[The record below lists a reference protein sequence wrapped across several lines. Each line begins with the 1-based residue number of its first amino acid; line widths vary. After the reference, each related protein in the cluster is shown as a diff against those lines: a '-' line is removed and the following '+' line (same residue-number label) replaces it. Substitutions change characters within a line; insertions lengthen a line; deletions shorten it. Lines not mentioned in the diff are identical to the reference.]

1 MRAADIRGLFPGLQ
15 DTIYLNT
22 ASMNVG
28 CAPAREAYELAVERW
43 SAGRFDWMDAERA
56 GEEARTI
63 FAEIVGATAGEIAIV
78 PAVSTAAGI
87 VAANLP
93 PAKRGENV
101 VVAGNEF
108 ASNYYPW
115 LLLRN
120 RGYEVRAVAPG
131 GDGMTAKEFGQAADG
146 GTRLIAVSAVHSANG
161 YRADLA
167 ALSQVAARSGAWFFV
182 DACQAAGA
190 VPLDVVRDGVDFL
203 AAASHKFLLGSR
215 GMGYLYVRSGLLDRI
230 QPVGPGWKAARN
242 PAESFYGPAMDL
254 SPTAS
259 KLDGP
264 SGTTAFAVDTTTRAP
279 RQAASMESGSRKSPK
294 ANSAPIARR
303 CSWREPFRTNA
314 RTGLP
319 DAASRRTTA
328 VPNCP
333 VAPTTRIMA
342 RSLTSSLRCHY
353 GRFCCDA
360 QRTRLT
366 SNNPVLYLATIE
378 SRAEH
383 GHYSKRSEK
392 YGVVPE
398 RKFFPQGEVH
408 GNEGH
413 YQ

>member
-1 MRAADIRGLFPGLQ
+1 MQAADIRGLFPGLQ

-56 GEEARTI
+56 GEEARTM

-78 PAVSTAAGI
+78 PAVSSAAGI

-108 ASNYYPW
+108 ASNYFPW

-131 GDGMTAKEFGQAADG
+131 GDGVTAEAFGQAADG

-167 ALSQVAARSGAWFFV
+167 ALSRVAARSGAWFFV

-215 GMGYLYVRSGLLDRI
+215 GMGYLYVRRGLLDRI

-242 PAESFYGPAMDL
+242 PAASFYGPAMDL

-259 KLDGP
+259 KLDASLAWFP
-264 SGTTAFAVDTTTRAP
+264 ALAEQAALGTFRRFGIGALLDRNARLARRLQEALAAQGSAFRPFAEQHRSTIFSVPVADTEAVLARF
-279 RQAASMESGSRKSPK
+279 RQANVVASV
-294 ANSAPIARR
+294 
-303 CSWREPFRTNA
+303 REGRIRLAVHFYNLDEELDRVA
-314 RTGLP
+314 GL
-319 DAASRRTTA
+319 
-328 VPNCP
+328 
-333 VAPTTRIMA
+333 I
-342 RSLTSSLRCHY
+342 
-353 GRFCCDA
+353 GR
-360 QRTRLT
+360 
-366 SNNPVLYLATIE
+366 
-378 SRAEH
+378 
-383 GHYSKRSEK
+383 G
-392 YGVVPE
+392 
-398 RKFFPQGEVH
+398 
-408 GNEGH
+408 
-413 YQ
+413 